1 MDLLKKIEL
10 RVAALE
16 VLLQNMYAKYFIENY
31 HFPIVEANNSLSR
44 ARDGEYHIASLHGA
58 VDENTAMLVKE
69 LVVDFFGNNLSIVT
83 TMQNHLR
90 VAATNEDFSH
100 NVWYKFFAREF
111 GQCTVTE
118 LSEVEVQ
125 SSDLVRR
132 IWINDGTENKSFII
146 KELPDNEL
154 RRHIVKAYSLF
165 DREICF
171 YQKVAPRDSVA
182 APKLLDCAVEP
193 PYLILE
199 DLGHYIAGDQE
210 FGYTIEEAKSV
221 IDKIADFHAFWLD
234 DAELETL
241 PVPRVNNDL
250 ISSAMPAML
259 DDAWKKLS
267 GLFNESL
274 GYDAGY
280 YVKNLISNIK
290 SITEVLCK
298 DKISLLHGDLRLDNI
313 LFEKYDA
320 KCFLDWQMMAIGSP
334 MVDIAY
340 FVSQSG
346 TPECQKDVRDYAFR
360 VYAEKIYNG
369 DTDRIKQ
376 EYRNALLF
384 NLSTPIFAALGDVSV
399 NHNVR
404 EIVTEAFS
412 RAMTHI
418 RLEA

>member
-1 MDLLKKIEL
+1 MDLLRKIEL
-10 RVAALE
+10 RVATLE
-16 VLLQNMYAKYFIENY
+16 VLLQNLYAKYFMEYY
-31 HFPIVEANNSLSR
+31 HFPILEAKNSLSR
-44 ARDGEYHIASLHGA
+44 AQDGEYHIASLHGA
-58 VDENTAMLVKE
+58 VDENLAAQVKE
-69 LVVDFFGNNLSIVT
+69 MVVNFFGNNLSIVT

-90 VAATNEDFSH
+90 IAASNEDFGH
-100 NVWYKFFAREF
+100 NAWFKFFDREF
-111 GQCTVTE
+111 NDYSITE

-132 IWINDGTENKSFII
+132 IWINDGHDNKSFII
-146 KELPDNEL
+146 KELSDNEL
-154 RRHIVKAYSLF
+154 RKHIVKAYSLF

-171 YQKVAPRDSVA
+171 YRKVAPKDSIA
-182 APKLLDCAVEP
+182 APKLLDFAVEP

-199 DLGHYIAGDQE
+199 DLGRYVSGDQE

-221 IDKIADFHAFWLD
+221 IDKMADFHAFWLN
-234 DAELETL
+234 DAELKTL
-241 PVPRVNNDL
+241 PVPRVNNEL

-259 DDAWKKLS
+259 DDAWRKLS
-267 GLFNESL
+267 NLFNDDL

-280 YVKNLISNIK
+280 YVKNLINNIK
-290 SITEVLCK
+290 PITEVLCN
-298 DKISLLHGDLRLDNI
+298 DKITLLHGDLRLDNV
-313 LFEKYDA
+313 LFEKYEA

-346 TPECQKDVRDYAFR
+346 TPECQKDVRDYAFK

-384 NLSTPIFAALGDVSV
+384 NLSTPIFAALGDVSG
-399 NHNVR
+399 NNNVR
-404 EIVTEAFS
+404 DIVTEAFS
-412 RAMTHI
+412 RAMAHI